1 MPTLRAPATRL
12 PNAGTPV
19 SWFGKIKTAL
29 QRTREAFGGELETMA
44 LAKRPVD
51 DDLWDDLE
59 EILLKADFGV
69 PTTSKIVDALKAVA
83 KQDRYASSDQVV
95 ARFRRDV
102 QNFLTLPGMD
112 LHLGTK
118 PAVVLVVGVNGSGK
132 TTTIGKLAAMLRAQ
146 RKRVLVVAADTFRA
160 AAAEQLEI
168 WAQRAGADFVR
179 GAEGSDPASVVFDGM
194 NAAKARGADVVL
206 VDTAGR
212 LQTKTNLMEEL
223 KKMRRIIERET
234 GAPPAETLLVVDGT
248 TGQNALSQAKL
259 FNEATQLT
267 GIIVTKLDSTAK
279 GGILVGIVDQLVVPV
294 KYIGLGESQ
303 DALAP
308 FDPAQFTRALFEN
321 AA

>member
-1 MPTLRAPATRL
+1 MRASYPPPTNGSRA
-12 PNAGTPV
+12 V

-29 QRTREAFGGELETMA
+29 SRTREAFGGELETMA
-44 LAKRPVD
+44 LARRPVD

-59 EILLKADFGV
+59 EILLRADFGV
-69 PTTSKIVDALKAVA
+69 PTTAKIVDALKAVA
-83 KQDRYASSDQVV
+83 AQDRYASSDQVV

-102 QNFLTLPGMD
+102 QNFLTLPDMQLRLD
-112 LHLGTK
+112 AK

-132 TTTIGKLAAMLRAQ
+132 TTTIGKLATMLRA

-168 WAQRAGADFVR
+168 WAQRSGAEFIR
-179 GAEGSDPASVVFDGM
+179 GAEGSDPSSVVFDGM
-194 NAAKARGADVVL
+194 NAAKARGVDVVL

-267 GIIVTKLDSTAK
+267 GVVVTKLDSTAK
-279 GGILVGIVDQLVVPV
+279 GGVLVGIVDQLVVPV
-294 KYIGLGESQ
+294 KYIGLGEAA

-308 FDPAQFTRALFEN
+308 FDPASFTRALFEVAP